1 MIPSEFPGGAPGP
14 DRHFIPSD
22 SGVSDS
28 VRKTR
33 ETAIRLEATFL
44 SEMLKSAG
52 FGTQSSM
59 FSDSKDEDHF
69 ASFQRDAIAER
80 MVRAGGI
87 GLAEHFFN
95 AMMEA
100 KRNE

>member
-1 MIPSEFPGGAPGP
+1 MIPFELPGDGARSNSQRAQI
-14 DRHFIPSD
+14 DSAQSD
-22 SGVSDS
+22 SA
-28 VRKTR
+28 RNAR

-52 FGTQSSM
+52 FGTQSST
-59 FSDSKDEDHF
+59 FSSTKNEDHF
-69 ASFQRDAIAER
+69 ASFQRDAIAEH

-100 KRNE
+100 KSHE

>member
-1 MIPSEFPGGAPGP
+1 MVPSDLPGSNSPSAPSESA
-14 DRHFIPSD
+14 
-22 SGVSDS
+22 
-28 VRKTR
+28 RKAR
-33 ETAIRLEATFL
+33 ATAIKLEATFL

-52 FGTQSSM
+52 FGTQTST
-59 FSDSKDEDHF
+59 FSGAKDDDPF
-69 ASFQRDAIAER
+69 ASFQRDAVAER

-100 KRNE
+100 KNHE